1 MTYAPAVDSP
11 LAVPRHGAMRRFR
24 RLAAMMLGALI
35 IVAGIIIAPLP
46 GPFGLPIAL
55 VGLAMILR
63 NSFWAKRQFIRAQ
76 YRRPKFVYPFRRLL
90 RKRPEFAPVMWQQML
105 RVEKL
110 ALKRGRG
117 VLIRM
122 RKRLRRELRDIIPLP
137 GLYPRTAM

>member
-1 MTYAPAVDSP
+1 MTYAPAVDSRF
-11 LAVPRHGAMRRFR
+11 AAPRPGVMLRFR
-24 RLAAMMLGALI
+24 RLAAMALGALI
-35 IVAGIIIAPLP
+35 VVAGIIIAPLP

-76 YRRPKFVYPFRRLL
+76 HRRPKFVYPFRRLL

>member
-1 MTYAPAVDSP
+1 MTYAPAVDSRI
-11 LAVPRHGAMRRFR
+11 AVPRHGAMRRFR

>member
-1 MTYAPAVDSP
+1 MTYAPALTSGFAAP
-11 LAVPRHGAMRRFR
+11 PRGPMQKLK
-24 RLAAMMLGALI
+24 RLGLMASGALI

-63 NSFWAKRQFIRAQ
+63 NSVAAKRMFIRAQ

-105 RVEKL
+105 RIERL
-110 ALKRGRG
+110 ALKGGRG
-117 VLIRM
+117 ALSRL
-122 RKRLRRELRDIIPLP
+122 RKRLRGAFQDIVPLP
-137 GLYPRTAM
+137 GLYPRTSM

>member
-1 MTYAPAVDSP
+1 MTYAPAVDSRF
-11 LAVPRHGAMRRFR
+11 AIPRYGAMRRFR

-35 IVAGIIIAPLP
+35 VVAGIIIAPLP

>member
-1 MTYAPAVDSP
+1 
-11 LAVPRHGAMRRFR
+11 MRRFR